1 MVFRYRAIALAVAA
15 LAWPAAPQLAAQPGP
30 ARQIVQAEPQRGG
43 RPGPRPGKK
52 GPGAGRRPDLNDTVL
67 RLMQLPPERRRE
79 VLRSNPRLRNMP
91 PAQRRELLQRM
102 ERIDRMSPDD
112 RELLLQR
119 YQLFSRLRPEQQ
131 GEARA
136 LYRRWAALPR
146 ARRALM
152 TRGVQRLRGLPA
164 EERMAALE
172 SKGFQDRFSQQEL
185 EMLRDLVEL
194 TGPERRAVDEP

>member
-1 MVFRYRAIALAVAA
+1 
-15 LAWPAAPQLAAQPGP
+15 
-30 ARQIVQAEPQRGG
+30 
-43 RPGPRPGKK
+43 
-52 GPGAGRRPDLNDTVL
+52 
-67 RLMQLPPERRRE
+67 
-79 VLRSNPRLRNMP
+79 
-91 PAQRRELLQRM
+91 
-102 ERIDRMSPDD
+102 MSPDD